1 MAQTLLDKI
10 WDKHVVATDASGRDL
25 LYVDRHLMHEVTSP
39 QAFDGLRQAKR
50 DVRRRDYILAV
61 ADHNVAT
68 EHRRTGKGTQ
78 ANSMRKIQSGDASAN
93 QMLALSQNC
102 NSNNIRYFPP
112 ESRHAG
118 IVHVVGPEQ
127 GFVLP
132 GMTVVCGDSHTST
145 NGALGCLAFGIG
157 TTEVEHVMA
166 TQTIWQQKPK
176 VMRISIEG
184 KLPRRIYPK
193 DVILHV
199 IGAIRSHGATGHSI
213 EYAGAVIENMGM
225 DGRFTVCNM
234 SIEAGAR
241 SGMVAVDET
250 TIEFLRNRPLAP
262 KGKMFARAAKQW
274 RELASDAGAK
284 FDSQIKFAAAK
295 IKPQVTWG
303 TTPDQSTDVLG
314 SVPDPA
320 CEDNAAK
327 RDSYRQALAYMGLEP
342 GKPITEIE
350 MDRVFIG
357 SCTNARLQDI
367 EDVVS
372 FVRDAGTSVT
382 RAKGPGGNQFRAIVV
397 PGSKQVSEQAIA
409 KGYARELERAGFE
422 WRLPGCSM
430 CLGMNDDVVMPEE
443 RCASTSN
450 RNFEGRQGYRAR
462 THLVSPVMAAA
473 VATIG
478 KGRFVDVSSA

>member
-10 WDKHVVATDASGRDL
+10 WDKHVVTTDASGQDL
-25 LYVDRHLMHEVTSP
+25 LYIDRHLMHEVTSP

-50 DVRRRDYILAV
+50 NVRRKQYILAV

-68 EHRRTGKGTQ
+68 EHRRTGKGAR

-93 QMLALSQNC
+93 QMLALSRNC
-102 NSNNIRYFPP
+102 NSSDIRYFPP

-166 TQTIWQQKPK
+166 TQTIWQTKPK
-176 VMRISIEG
+176 VMRIRVDG
-184 KLPRRIYPK
+184 KMSNRIYPK

-199 IGAIRSHGATGHSI
+199 IGAIRSWGATGHSI
-213 EYAGAVIENMGM
+213 EFAGSVLENMGM

-241 SGMVAVDET
+241 SGLVAVDDT
-250 TIEFLRNRPLAP
+250 TIEFLRDRPLAP
-262 KGKMFARAAKQW
+262 KGKMFKKAEALWRQMRSDSNARFDS
-274 RELASDAGAK
+274 EIK
-284 FDSQIKFAAAK
+284 FDASK

-303 TTPDQSTDVLG
+303 TTPDQSTDVSG
-314 SVPDPA
+314 VVPDPSA
-320 CEDNAAK
+320 EKNPAK
-327 RDSYRQALAYMGLEP
+327 RSSYEQALSYMGLKP
-342 GKPITEIE
+342 GKPIADIE
-350 MDRVFIG
+350 MDRIFIG

-367 EDVVS
+367 EDVVN
-372 FVRDAGTSVT
+372 FVRDSGTSVT

-397 PGSKQVSEQAIA
+397 PGSKQVSEQAVA

-430 CLGMNDDVVMPEE
+430 CLGMNDDIVLPQE

-450 RNFEGRQGYRAR
+450 RNFEGRQGYLAR

-473 VATIG
+473 VATVG
-478 KGRFVDVSSA
+478 KGRFVDVSSN